1 MLVLWFSISPRAML
15 IYNAITLRDILYV
28 RMGMFSSRFILDIL
42 RNTLY
47 TIKGFLFRLNRGIT
61 KSEVDWCRFNRSLS
75 CEITMPGQ

>member
-1 MLVLWFSISPRAML
+1 MLVLWFSISPYTLL
-15 IYNAITLRDILYV
+15 IMNATLRDILYV

-61 KSEVDWCRFNRSLS
+61 KSECKVVPF
-75 CEITMPGQ
+75 